1 MKGVKMSKAEF
12 GEIVVMIL
20 AFFPNIKLNTEDSLQ
35 MDLWY
40 GMVKDLNFDITK
52 LAIAKM
58 VTDEQYT
65 PSNVIGT
72 IRKYYAEVSGSTP
85 IADTDGYGLV
95 ENAIR
100 CYGYTRAEEALAS
113 LPVNVREAVIAC
125 GGWLQLCQTKVEDQ
139 TIMRSQF
146 SKAMTS
152 INARN
157 NASNRLNLAVR
168 TNIERLQEKSNR
180 VQMIEFNE
188 APQMDIQER
197 KQSKENIEAM
207 ARVDS
212 ILENLRKGVV

>member
-1 MKGVKMSKAEF
+1 MSEEEF
-12 GEIVVMIL
+12 GEIVVMLL
-20 AFFPNIKLNTEDSLQ
+20 AFFPNIKLNTDDSVQ

-52 LAIAKM
+52 LAIAKI

-65 PSNVIGT
+65 PSNVIGA
-72 IRKYYAEVSGSTP
+72 IRKYYAEVSGTTP

-95 ENAIR
+95 QKAIR
-100 CYGYTRAEEALAS
+100 CYGYARTEEALAS
-113 LPVNVREAVIAC
+113 LPVNVREAVVAC

-146 SKAMTS
+146 NKAMAN

-157 NASNRLNLAVR
+157 NASNRLNLAVKKS
-168 TNIERLQEKSNR
+168 IERLQEKSDR
-180 VQMIEFNE
+180 VQMIEFKE
-188 APQMDIQER
+188 VPKMDIQER

-212 ILENLRKGVV
+212 VLQNLRKGPM

>member
-1 MKGVKMSKAEF
+1 MSKAEF
-12 GEIVVMIL
+12 GEIVVMLL

-72 IRKYYAEVSGSTP
+72 IRKYYAEVRGTTP

-95 ENAIR
+95 QNAIR
-100 CYGYTRAEEALAS
+100 CYGYARPEEALAS
-113 LPVNVREAVIAC
+113 LPMNVREAVAAC
-125 GGWLQLCQTKVEDQ
+125 GGWLQICISEEPEN
-139 TIMRSQF
+139 MRAQF
-146 SKAMTS
+146 NRAMAS
-152 INARN
+152 VNARN

-180 VQMIEFNE
+180 VQMIEFNK

-212 ILENLRKGVV
+212 ILENLRKGAV